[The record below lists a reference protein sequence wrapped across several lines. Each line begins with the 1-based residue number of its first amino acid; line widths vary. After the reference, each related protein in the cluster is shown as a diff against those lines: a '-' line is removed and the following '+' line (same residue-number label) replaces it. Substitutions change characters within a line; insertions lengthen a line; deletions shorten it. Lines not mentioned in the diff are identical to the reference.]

1 MTIRERFAQST
12 FPKGEKPVAGEPS
25 GGLVARAM
33 KHFSTLTVAVIAFA
47 LGAAITHLPQA
58 ANAAAA
64 PLVAATY
71 DLAALTADTMP
82 APTTT
87 FPNLRSKTLVVDDG
101 MTVAVQM
108 GTAFKHQH
116 YNADE
121 VQIVLE
127 GTGTEWLGDK
137 QIVLQPGTMVVIPRG
152 TTHAGLV
159 ETSGHLKFVSM
170 KSPPQDPTD
179 VHPVP

>member
-1 MTIRERFAQST
+1 
-12 FPKGEKPVAGEPS
+12 
-25 GGLVARAM
+25 M
-33 KHFSTLTVAVIAFA
+33 KQHVRTVAVAVISFA
-47 LGAAITHLPQA
+47 IGAAVTHLPQA
-58 ANAAAA
+58 ARAAAA
-64 PLVAATY
+64 PLVASTT
-71 DLAALTADTMP
+71 DLAALTPATMP
-82 APTTT
+82 PPTAT
-87 FPNLRSKTLVVDDG
+87 FPNLQSKTLVIDDG

-116 YNADE
+116 YGADE
-121 VQIVLE
+121 VQIILE

-137 QIVLQPGTMVVIPRG
+137 QIVLKPGTLVVIPRN

-159 ETSGHLKFVSM
+159 ETSGHLKFVSL

>member
-1 MTIRERFAQST
+1 
-12 FPKGEKPVAGEPS
+12 
-25 GGLVARAM
+25 M
-33 KHFSTLTVAVIAFA
+33 KQHVRTVAVAVISFA
-47 LGAAITHLPQA
+47 IGAAVTHLPQA
-58 ANAAAA
+58 ARAAAA
-64 PLVAATY
+64 PLVASTM
-71 DLAALTADTMP
+71 DLAALSSATMP

-87 FPNLRSKTLVVDDG
+87 FPNLQSKTLVVEDG

-116 YNADE
+116 YGADE
-121 VQIVLE
+121 VQVVLE

-137 QIVLQPGTMVVIPRG
+137 QIVLKPGTLVVIPRN

-159 ETSGHLKFVSM
+159 ETSGHLKFVSI